1 MAWNV
6 KNEVNEYN
14 PYHVRNIGRKIS
26 GSTKKAEI
34 ESISP
39 SNRRR
44 TGDQRA
50 LRCRDVQNALCLA
63 MSSVPIQ
70 IRLLRLVNEA
80 SYQRGS
86 GAHHF
91 TDVCFHV
98 RL

>member
-26 GSTKKAEI
+26 GPTKIGET

-44 TGDQRA
+44 TGDLRA
-50 LRCRDVQNALCLA
+50 LRRRDVQNARCLA
-63 MSSVPIQ
+63 LPSVPVQ
-70 IRLLRLVNEA
+70 
-80 SYQRGS
+80 
-86 GAHHF
+86 
-91 TDVCFHV
+91 D
-98 RL
+98 